1 MKAIAL
7 IVLLTVTGCLGLSP
21 SPVTVGGLDTVPLD
35 PTCADYDAAYIGFSA
50 AASITSGLAG
60 AAGVAMAS
68 WPDPTRDELIG
79 LGAAGAGLGVLGT
92 TFNLLASMYAQRWAE
107 RCGGN

>member
-1 MKAIAL
+1 MKTATLIAL
-7 IVLLTVTGCLGLSP
+7 FACSGCLGLSSP
-21 SPVTVGGLDTVPLD
+21 SLSVGGEDAAPLD
-35 PTCADYDAAYIGFSA
+35 PACADYDAAYIGFTA
-50 AASITSGLAG
+50 AASISSGLSG
-60 AAGVAMAS
+60 AAGVALAT

-79 LGAAGAGLGVLGT
+79 VGATGAGLGVLGA